1 MLAQAESVIVMGTAA
16 TYSEELASCFEDAN
30 QEQALHQLR
39 GACRKTLTT
48 VKPVTSSE
56 ASKARD
62 FWPAL
67 HRLSAALR
75 NTLKSVS
82 DGNQL
87 SDQIFDP
94 LKPENGFEDSAKF
107 ASGAHK
113 ALRIHFWEMVIS
125 HVETIEEALARVH
138 F

>member
-1 MLAQAESVIVMGTAA
+1 MRTRLLSDGGGILAEARRSSAETDDIKGYEMP
-16 TYSEELASCFEDAN
+16 
-30 QEQALHQLR
+30 ALY
-39 GACRKTLTT
+39 KLTNLQM
-48 VKPVTSSE
+48 TS
-56 ASKARD
+56 RD

-75 NTLKSVS
+75 NSLKSVS

-94 LKPENGFEDSAKF
+94 LKPESGFADSAKF

-113 ALRIHFWEMVIS
+113 ALRIHFWEMVVS

>member
-1 MLAQAESVIVMGTAA
+1 M
-16 TYSEELASCFEDAN
+16 
-30 QEQALHQLR
+30 
-39 GACRKTLTT
+39 
-48 VKPVTSSE
+48 TSSQ
-56 ASKARD
+56 ASKERD

-67 HRLSAALR
+67 HRLSAALSK
-75 NTLKSVS
+75 TLKSVP
-82 DGNQL
+82 DGSEL

-113 ALRIHFWEMVIS
+113 ASRIHFWEMVVS

>member
-1 MLAQAESVIVMGTAA
+1 MWSVVSHTNI
-16 TYSEELASCFEDAN
+16 YISDD
-30 QEQALHQLR
+30 
-39 GACRKTLTT
+39 K
-48 VKPVTSSE
+48 
-56 ASKARD
+56 ASKERD

-94 LKPENGFEDSAKF
+94 LKPKNGFADSAKF

-113 ALRIHFWEMVIS
+113 ASRIHFWEMVVS